1 MKKYIICFVLLT
13 LMLGCAPRSKVHT
26 TSYWDLPTTHTMPTN
41 DQERIA
47 ECGRI
52 RDQMEVVKTEAVMAT
67 RLFSDPIVVIA
78 AQENARRE
86 YAALQNRAA
95 AVNCRAAFSSV
106 GTKTK
111 SSHSFDNCFS
121 NCKKYTSRTNE
132 ACFDSC
138 NN

>member
-1 MKKYIICFVLLT
+1 MKILYIFFACLVFVS
-13 LMLGCAPRSKVHT
+13 GCAPTQETHT
-26 TSYWDLPTTHTMPTN
+26 ISYWDLPTTHTMPSN
-41 DQERIA
+41 EQERIS

-52 RDQMEVVKTEAVMAT
+52 RDQMERVRTEAIMAP
-67 RLFSDPIVVIA
+67 RLFSEPIVVIA

-95 AVNCRAAFSSV
+95 AVNCRAAFSST
-106 GTKTK
+106 GN
-111 SSHSFDNCFS
+111 SSHSFDSCFS

-138 NN
+138 KN